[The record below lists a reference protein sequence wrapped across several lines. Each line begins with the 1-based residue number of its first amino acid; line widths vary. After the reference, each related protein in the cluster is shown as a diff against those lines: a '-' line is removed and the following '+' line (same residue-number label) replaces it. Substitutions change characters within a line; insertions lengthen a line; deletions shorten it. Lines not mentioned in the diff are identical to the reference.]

1 MTNFIEKARSGR
13 VNALSTLAG
22 MPAKGQVNAT
32 RNRAPGRHNVVT
44 FSSVRAGRMDT
55 VQF

>member
-1 MTNFIEKARSGR
+1 MTNFIEKARAGR

-22 MPAKGQVNAT
+22 TPAKGQVNAT

-44 FSSVRAGRMDT
+44 FSSVRSGRMDT
-55 VQF
+55 IQF